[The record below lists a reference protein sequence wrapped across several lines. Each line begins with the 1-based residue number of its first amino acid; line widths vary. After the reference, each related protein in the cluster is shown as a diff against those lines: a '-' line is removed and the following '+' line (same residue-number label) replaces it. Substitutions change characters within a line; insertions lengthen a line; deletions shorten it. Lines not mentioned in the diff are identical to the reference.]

1 MLAFV
6 GVAGYVKTQAALVA
20 IFYIRKLV
28 SHFHSRTTSM
38 GYISMKQQLIVFQ
51 INNKQPFLRGRK
63 AEIYYRKNV
72 WILQL
77 TVCSK
82 ILVTLNGIIES
93 LFRQA

>member
-1 MLAFV
+1 MLALV
-6 GVAGYVKTQAALVA
+6 SVTGYVKTQAALVA
-20 IFYIRKLV
+20 LCYVRKLV
-28 SHFHSRTTSM
+28 SRFHSRTTTM
-38 GYISMKQQLIVFQ
+38 CYISMKQQLIVFQ

-82 ILVTLNGIIES
+82 ILVPLNGIIES